1 MTTALR
7 VLAFVLLAA
16 VAGCGPAEE
25 HGQAASSCAGT
36 VRYENRVYLPAGEIA
51 FTVGE
56 RLGNA
61 EIPECDDTPGD
72 SEVTIPRGTTGAY
85 AVQGRKPAEAIAV
98 GDTAAAARLMEVAD

>member
-16 VAGCGPAEE
+16 LTGCGPGEE
-25 HGQAASSCAGT
+25 SGEAASSCAGA
-36 VRYENRVYLPAGEIA
+36 VRYENRVYLPAGEIG

-56 RLGNA
+56 RLGTA

-72 SEVTIPRGTTGAY
+72 SEVAIPHGTTGAY
-85 AVQGRKPAEAIAV
+85 AVEGREPAEAIAV
-98 GDTAAAARLMEVAD
+98 GDTAAGARLMEVG

>member
-7 VLAFVLLAA
+7 VLAFALLAA

-25 HGQAASSCAGT
+25 HGQAASSCAGS

-56 RLGNA
+56 RLGTA

-72 SEVTIPRGTTGAY
+72 SEVTIPQGTTGAY
-85 AVQGRKPAEAIAV
+85 AVEGREPAEAVAV
-98 GDTAAAARLMEVAD
+98 GDTPAEARLMEAR